1 MDMSG
6 VVRVIDIRKY
16 RVPIYESIR
25 KNEKKVS
32 GLSVFVK
39 ELLPEYAKIAWK
51 KNGKSGSFK
60 VRVVEF
66 DKSGKVAV
74 DGFPSRGERVI
85 WFVCPYGW
93 DQSSDTIEG
102 AIDGVISGFVA

>member
-1 MDMSG
+1 MDMNG
-6 VVRVIDIRKY
+6 VERVIDIRKY

-25 KNEKKVS
+25 KNEKKVP
-32 GLSVFVK
+32 GLSVVVK
-39 ELLPEYAKIAWK
+39 EFLPEYVKIVWK

-60 VRVVEF
+60 VRAVEF
-66 DKSGKVAV
+66 DKKGHVAV

-85 WFVCPYGW
+85 WFVCPHGFV
-93 DQSSDTIEG
+93 QSSDTIEG